1 MLRILFLTH
10 AFNSLTQR
18 LYIELQ
24 QQGHEIS
31 VEFDINDSV
40 ATEAVNLYQPDL
52 IIAPFLKRAIAES
65 IWSKTT
71 CLIVHPGIAGDRGS
85 SSLDWAIIN
94 NEVFWG
100 VTVLQ
105 ANNEMDAGDIWTTQ
119 AFMTR
124 HTTKAS
130 LYRNEVTEAA
140 TIAVLKAVA
149 LFEKGDFIPQPL
161 DYNNTENR
169 TIPRKK
175 MIKIKGRL
183 QPLMTQNERKIH
195 WHEDSTEIVLRKIR
209 SADGFPGVLDDIFAR
224 EYYLY
229 DVHEEQQLSGKAG
242 ELIARCGGA
251 ICRAT
256 IDGAVWIGHLRD
268 KQAEHPFKLPATR
281 LLAQFI
287 QSLPEIEPDQTTGYR
302 DIWYEQEGEVG
313 YLYFPFYNGA
323 MATDQCQRLH
333 RAYIIARQ
341 QETKVIVLMGGTDFW
356 SNGMHLNLIEA
367 AESAADESWNNINAI
382 NDLALEIINT
392 NSHLTVAALQGNAGA
407 GGVFLARAVDEI
419 WASQGVILNPH
430 YKDMGNLY
438 GSEYWTYLLPRYA
451 GQKNAERII
460 QARLPM
466 GTQDALSL
474 GLISEVIEKKGTA
487 FIQSVKKRAADMA
500 AVPAYSKRLEYKN
513 KCRQVDEQH
522 KPLADYRKS
531 ELDKMH
537 MNFFGF
543 DPSYHIARYNFVYK
557 VAKSRTPLTIALHRR
572 TSSIVEDKTRR
583 AV

>member
-24 QQGHEIS
+24 QQGHEVS
-31 VEFDINDSV
+31 VEFDINDIV
-40 ATEAVNLYQPDL
+40 AAEAVNLYQPDL
-52 IIAPFLKRAIAES
+52 IIAPFLKRAIPES
-65 IWSKTT
+65 IWDKTT
-71 CLIVHPGIAGDRGS
+71 CLIVHPGIAGDRGPS
-85 SSLDWAIIN
+85 ALDWAILN
-94 NEVFWG
+94 NETLWG

-105 ANNEMDAGDIWTTQ
+105 ANKEMDAGDIWTTQ

-124 HTTKAS
+124 HTSKAS

-140 TIAVLKAVA
+140 AIAVLKAVA
-149 LFEKGDFIPQPL
+149 LFEKGNFIPQPL
-161 DYNNTENR
+161 DYSNTENS
-169 TIPRKK
+169 TIAGKK
-175 MIKIKGRL
+175 LLKIKGQL

-195 WHEDSTEIVLRKIR
+195 WYEDTTNIVLRKIR
-209 SADGFPGVLDDIFAR
+209 SADGFPGVLDDIFGR

-229 DVHEEQQLSGKAG
+229 DAHEEQQLSGKPG

-281 LLAQFI
+281 LLAQSVK
-287 QSLPEIEPDQTTGYR
+287 SLPEIEPDQTTGYR

-313 YLYFPFYNGA
+313 YLHFPFYNGA
-323 MATDQCQRLH
+323 MGTEQCQCLQ
-333 RAYIIARQ
+333 RAYTEACQ

-407 GGVFLARAVDEI
+407 GGVFLARSVDEI

-451 GQKNAERII
+451 GEKNAEHII

-466 GTQDALSL
+466 GTKDALSL
-474 GLISEVIEKKGTA
+474 GLINEVIEKKGTA
-487 FIQSVKKRAADMA
+487 FIKDVKKRAADLA
-500 AVPAYSKRLEYKN
+500 DVPAYSSRLEYKN
-513 KCRQVDEQH
+513 KCREVDEQY
-522 KPLADYRKS
+522 KPLANYRKS

-557 VAKSRTPLTIALHRR
+557 VAKSRTPLTIARHRR
-572 TSSIVEDKTRR
+572 ISPLVENKTRS